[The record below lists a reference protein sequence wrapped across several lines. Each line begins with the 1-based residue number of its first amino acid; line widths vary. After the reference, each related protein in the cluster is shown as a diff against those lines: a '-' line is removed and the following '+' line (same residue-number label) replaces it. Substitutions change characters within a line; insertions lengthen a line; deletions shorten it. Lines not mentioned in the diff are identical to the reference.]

1 MNLDVG
7 VIGATGMVGQRFISL
22 LTDHPWFNLT
32 ALAASERSAGKKYS
46 EAANWVL
53 DTEMPES
60 VRDIEV
66 VETQPGFEAD
76 IIFSALPSN
85 IAREV
90 EPKFAEQ
97 GYTVASNASAY
108 RMAEDVPLLIPEVN
122 PEHID
127 LIDIQRENRGWD
139 GAIITNPNCSSIILT
154 LPVTP
159 IAREFGIKN
168 LRVATLQAVSGAGYT
183 GVPSMA
189 IVDNVI
195 PYIGGE
201 EDKVETEIQKMLGD
215 LQNGEIK
222 HKDFKIKATCNRV
235 PVIDGHLEN
244 LWIELEEKP
253 ELEEIKKT
261 MNNFQGE
268 PQKLDL
274 PTAPK
279 QPVIVR
285 EENDRPQSRLDRNK
299 QKGMA
304 VTAGRIRGDEEI
316 QMTIL
321 GHNTIRGAAGA
332 SILNAELL
340 AKKQKI

>member
-1 MNLDVG
+1 MNIDVG
-7 VIGATGMVGQRFISL
+7 VLGATGMVGQRFISQL
-22 LTDHPWFNLT
+22 EDHPWFNLT

-53 DTEMPES
+53 DTEMPEN

-66 VETQPGFEAD
+66 VETKPGLQAD
-76 IIFSALPSN
+76 IVFSALPSD
-85 IAREV
+85 IASKV
-90 EPKFAEQ
+90 EPEFAQQ

-127 LIDIQRENRGWD
+127 LIETQKENRGWD

-159 IAREFGIKN
+159 IAREYGIKN

-189 IVDNVI
+189 IIDNVI

-201 EDKVETEIQKMLGD
+201 EDKVETEIQKMLGE
-215 LQNGEIK
+215 LEKGKIQ
-222 HKDFKIKATCNRV
+222 HKDFKVTATCNRV
-235 PVIDGHLEN
+235 PVLDGHLEN
-244 LWIELEEKP
+244 LWIETEE
-253 ELEEIKKT
+253 EATVDQIKKV
-261 MNNFQGE
+261 MNEFRGE
-268 PQKLDL
+268 PQELDL
-274 PTAPK
+274 PTAPE
-279 QPVIVR
+279 QPVIVK
-285 EENDRPQSRLDRNK
+285 EENERPQPRLDRNK
-299 QKGMA
+299 ENGMA

-340 AKKQKI
+340 AKKQKV

>member
-1 MNLDVG
+1 MNIDVG

-22 LTDHPWFNLT
+22 LSDHPWFNLT
-32 ALAASERSAGKKYS
+32 ALAASERSAGKRYS
-46 EAANWVL
+46 KAADWVL
-53 DTEMPES
+53 NEDMPNS

-66 VETQPGFEAD
+66 VETKPGFQAD
-76 IIFSALPSN
+76 IVFSALPSD
-85 IAREV
+85 IAKKV
-90 EPKFAEQ
+90 EPQFAEQ
-97 GYTVASNASAY
+97 GYIVASNASAY

-127 LIDIQRENRGWD
+127 LIDIQREQRDWD

-159 IAREFGIKN
+159 IAREFGITD

-215 LQNGEIK
+215 LEDGKIK
-222 HKDFKIKATCNRV
+222 HRDFNVTATCNRV
-235 PVIDGHLEN
+235 PVLDGHLEN
-244 LWIELEEKP
+244 LWIETEEKTTVD
-253 ELEEIKKT
+253 EIKET
-261 MNNFQGE
+261 MAKFEGE

-279 QPVIVR
+279 NPVIIT
-285 EENDRPQSRLDRNK
+285 EQDDRPQTRLDRNK
-299 QKGMA
+299 QNGMS
-304 VTAGRIRGDEEI
+304 VTAGRIRGENEI